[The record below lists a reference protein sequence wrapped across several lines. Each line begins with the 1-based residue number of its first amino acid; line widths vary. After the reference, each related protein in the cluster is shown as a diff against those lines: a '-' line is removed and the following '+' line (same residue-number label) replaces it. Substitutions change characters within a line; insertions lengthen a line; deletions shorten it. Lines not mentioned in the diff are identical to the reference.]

1 MRILI
6 AEDDPVLSKSVS
18 SQFEKLGFVT
28 DVAFDGVQAEILMKE
43 QPYDLLILDLNMPKR
58 DGNEVLCALRR
69 GGNNT
74 PTLVLT
80 ARDALDDKLKL
91 FNHGADDYL
100 TKPFRFEELEVR
112 CRALIRRN
120 RGLANDQ
127 IEHGDLL
134 VDRQACSVSIH
145 GQAVGLTQ
153 TEYRLLDL
161 LLANIGKVLSKSVIL
176 DHLYHLDDAPNPSA
190 VEIYVARLRKTLS
203 ESHSVKIRTLRG
215 LGYVLEK
222 TYE

>member
-6 AEDDPVLSKSVS
+6 AEDDPVLSKSIS
-18 SQFEKLGFVT
+18 SQFDKLGFVT
-28 DVAFDGVQAEILMKE
+28 DVALDGLQAEILLKE

-58 DGNEVLCALRR
+58 DGNEVLSTIRNV
-69 GGNNT
+69 GNNT
-74 PTLVLT
+74 PALVLT
-80 ARDALDDKLKL
+80 ARDSLDDKLSL
-91 FNHGADDYL
+91 FNRGADDYL
-100 TKPFRFEELEVR
+100 TKPFRFEELEAR

-145 GQAVGLTQ
+145 GHAVGLTH

-203 ESHSVKIRTLRG
+203 HSQSVKIRTLRG